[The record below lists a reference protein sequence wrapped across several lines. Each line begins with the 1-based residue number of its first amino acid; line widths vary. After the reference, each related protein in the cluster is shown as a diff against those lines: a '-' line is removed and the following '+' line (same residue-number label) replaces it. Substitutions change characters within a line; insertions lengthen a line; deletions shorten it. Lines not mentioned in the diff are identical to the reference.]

1 VASALRSNECWRTEE
16 KAPLPAA
23 QEEGHP
29 PTREIIAARR
39 CKRFII
45 AQIAPERDNLRLS
58 MQQKLSEVAGAPLI
72 SCQNAGCVAAAP
84 AAFHE
89 T

>member
-1 VASALRSNECWRTEE
+1 VASALRAIECWRTEE

-29 PTREIIAARR
+29 PTREIAAARR

-45 AQIAPERDNLRLS
+45 AQIALGRDNF
-58 MQQKLSEVAGAPLI
+58 PL
-72 SCQNAGCVAAAP
+72 CVQ
-84 AAFHE
+84 
-89 T
+89 